1 VRKNQDMDTQSQR
14 LGKNLPSI
22 GSLVKISIGLII
34 VAIISSALVYA
45 ETIPVDVGGTSHDV
59 QYTGTGV
66 TVSGINA
73 DLDFF
78 SLVLN
83 VDVTGSPGILEITLE
98 RNFFDAMFNGT
109 DDNFIVLADGDEPKF
124 SETKTT
130 PQSRTLSITLP
141 AGTQEVE
148 IIGSQFGPPASEPIK
163 EPAPVEEPVPTEE
176 PVKEPVPVEEK
187 PVACTLEYAPVCG
200 VDGKTYGN
208 KCQLN
213 AAKINLDYLGECKV
227 LEKPVSETP
236 KTECGEGTVLKDGVC
251 VLDERCG
258 PGTVLTDGVCVAE
271 PTTESAPTRGFGTQ
285 LVISLIAA
293 FIIAGIVG
301 LVLAIMSKAAK
312 SKN

>member
-1 VRKNQDMDTQSQR
+1 MDTQSQR
-14 LGKNLPSI
+14 LGKNMPSI

-34 VAIISSALVYA
+34 IAIISSAFVYA
-45 ETIPVDVGGTSHDV
+45 ETLPVDVSGKSYDV
-59 QYTGTGV
+59 QYTGNGV
-66 TVSGINA
+66 TVSAINA
-73 DLDFF
+73 DPEFV
-78 SLVLN
+78 SLIFN
-83 VDVTGSPGILEITLE
+83 VDVSDSPGILEITLE

-109 DDNFIVLADGDEPKF
+109 DDDFIVLADGDEPKF

-130 PQSRTLSITLP
+130 QSRTLSITLP

-148 IIGSQFGPPASEPIK
+148 IIGSQFGSSTSEPVT
-163 EPAPVEEPVPTEE
+163 EPAPVEE

-187 PVACTLEYAPVCG
+187 PVACTLEYVPVCG

-227 LEKPVSETP
+227 LETPTAEKP
-236 KTECGEGTVLKDGVC
+236 KTECGAGTILKDGVC

-271 PTTESAPTRGFGTQ
+271 PTPEAAPARGLGTQ
-285 LVISLIAA
+285 LVISLVAA

-301 LVLAIMSKAAK
+301 LVLAIMAKAGK